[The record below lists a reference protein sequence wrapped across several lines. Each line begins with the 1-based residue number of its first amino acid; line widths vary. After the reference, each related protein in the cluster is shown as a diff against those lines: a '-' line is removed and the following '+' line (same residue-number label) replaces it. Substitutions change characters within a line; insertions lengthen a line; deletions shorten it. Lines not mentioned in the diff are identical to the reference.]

1 MGYWGSRSDLS
12 RVLGW
17 EWGTR
22 IFLGRRARID
32 FEGKLGVAG
41 DGNRSDLVGRV
52 EGECW
57 EGQLK
62 LADISGM
69 R

>member
-1 MGYWGSRSDLS
+1 MGGGIGVWGY
-12 RVLGW
+12 G
-17 EWGTR
+17 WGTR

-41 DGNRSDLVGRV
+41 DGKGSDLVGRV

>member
-1 MGYWGSRSDLS
+1 M
-12 RVLGW
+12 LGW

>member
-1 MGYWGSRSDLS
+1 MGYWG
-12 RVLGW
+12 GGG
-17 EWGTR
+17 GTR
-22 IFLGRRARID
+22 MFLGRRARID

>member
-1 MGYWGSRSDLS
+1 MGNTPISPERLNKIDVMGE
-12 RVLGW
+12 LGM
-17 EWGTR
+17 G
-22 IFLGRRARID
+22 
-32 FEGKLGVAG
+32 G

>member
-1 MGYWGSRSDLS
+1 MGRS
-12 RVLGW
+12 
-17 EWGTR
+17 TR
-22 IFLGRRARID
+22 IFLGRRNRID
-32 FEGKLGVAG
+32 FDGKLGVAG
-41 DGNRSDLVGRV
+41 DGNGSDLVDRV
-52 EGECW
+52 GGEYW

>member
-1 MGYWGSRSDLS
+1 MGWG
-12 RVLGW
+12 
-17 EWGTR
+17 WGTR

-32 FEGKLGVAG
+32 FEGKLGVAR
-41 DGNRSDLVGRV
+41 DGNGSDLVGRV

>member
-1 MGYWGSRSDLS
+1 MGYWG
-12 RVLGW
+12 G
-17 EWGTR
+17 GKR

-41 DGNRSDLVGRV
+41 DGNGSDLVERV
-52 EGECW
+52 EGEYW
-57 EGQLK
+57 EGRLK
-62 LADISGM
+62 LVDISGM

>member
-1 MGYWGSRSDLS
+1 MGYWGG
-12 RVLGW
+12 V
-17 EWGTR
+17 GTS